1 MSHQRLAIEGET
13 GTPIT
18 RLEFAVR
25 LLSEALPTHWR
36 GYDGIWLVVAAMLFN
51 SAPLNFLLN
60 LGAPPRDYRQLELF
74 RKLERR
80 CSGLSSRGDPDEA
93 GPWPVG
99 GSSQVISFLVLRML
113 HYQNITRPMAMIV
126 RAENGGS
133 EHGYV
138 YVHLDEPERCGD
150 PLTADDVWAC
160 VRSGLDQ
167 MKHEYP
173 ISYARYEP
181 VLRSRDDLSSFL
193 RWANGPKGREPVD
206 RLDDARA
213 YQLLENSERNRGWSV
228 EFRDDL
234 ETWAAIVNRKPE
246 LRAT

>member
-1 MSHQRLAIEGET
+1 MPHQRLAVEGET

-36 GYDGIWLVVAAMLFN
+36 GYDGIWLVVASMLFN
-51 SAPLNFLLN
+51 SAPLEFLLN
-60 LGAPPRDYRQLELF
+60 LGASPRDYSQLEQL

-80 CSGLSSRGDPDEA
+80 CFGLSSPGESDES

-99 GSSQVISFLVLRML
+99 GNSQVFEFLILRIL
-113 HYQNITRPMAMIV
+113 HYQNITRPMAMIA
-126 RAENGGS
+126 RAKNGGS
-133 EHGYV
+133 EHDHV
-138 YVHLDEPERCGD
+138 FVHLEESERCGD
-150 PLTADDVWAC
+150 PLTADDVWIC
-160 VRSGLDQ
+160 VRSGLER
-167 MKHEYP
+167 MKHAYP

-181 VLRSRDDLSSFL
+181 ILRSRDDLSSFL

-206 RLDDARA
+206 RLDDALA
-213 YQLLENSERNRGWSV
+213 FQLLENSERNRGWSV

-234 ETWAAIVNRKPE
+234 DTWANIVARKTE